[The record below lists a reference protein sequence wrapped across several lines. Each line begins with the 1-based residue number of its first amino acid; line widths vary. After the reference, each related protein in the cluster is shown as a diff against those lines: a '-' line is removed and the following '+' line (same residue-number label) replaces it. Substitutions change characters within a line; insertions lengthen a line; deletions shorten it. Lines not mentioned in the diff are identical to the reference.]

1 VFPSGG
7 KLVPQEGLLPL
18 GVDPQSGLWEFWHVQ
33 SGDEPE
39 RGADGQLVRQES
51 GAHTLVESAQRGTG
65 IVLVLLPGGM
75 FWMGAQALDPKAQN
89 FDASADA
96 DETPVHRVTLS
107 PFFLSKYEFTQGQ
120 WARFTGRNPAHY
132 QTGFQGT
139 IGPTNPV
146 EQVDW
151 WTSDRVTREL
161 GLELPTEAQWEFAC
175 RAGTDSVWWTGNAKE
190 SLAQRANLADQ
201 TYVSFGG
208 WAEIAAWWPEFKD
221 GYAIH
226 APAGRTR
233 PNAFGLHDMCGNVW
247 EWCWDKYADYPAADV
262 RDPRMAPDG
271 ITDRVNRGGAY
282 FQAGSEGRS
291 ANRGASAP
299 GYRNDPVGL
308 RAARSIEP

>member
-1 VFPSGG
+1 M
-7 KLVPQEGLLPL
+7 
-18 GVDPQSGLWEFWHVQ
+18 
-33 SGDEPE
+33 
-39 RGADGQLVRQES
+39 
-51 GAHTLVESAQRGTG
+51 
-65 IVLVLLPGGM
+65 LLPGGT
-75 FWMGAQALDPKAQN
+75 FWMGAQALDPKGQN
-89 FDASADA
+89 FDANADA

-132 QTGFQGT
+132 QSGFNGT
-139 IGPTNPV
+139 LGPTNPV

-247 EWCWDKYADYPAADV
+247 EWCWDKYADYPSAEV
-262 RDPRMAPDG
+262 RDPRMSPDG

-299 GYRNDPVGL
+299 DYCNDPVGL
-308 RAARSIEP
+308 RAARAIDPADSKPAVTR